1 MFFLFISAGNFLVA
15 PAVSSEKADLII
27 LLGGGTGSRT
37 QAAADIY
44 RHGYASI
51 IVLTGLENGYPAT
64 RPVYLEWRARY
75 LVDGGVPEAALIF
88 DRAASNT
95 WQEAVNTLHLMQ
107 SKGLRR
113 VIVVSDPPHMRR
125 LSWVWTKVFAGSGKE
140 FRLVASPMVAWDAEH
155 WWRNETTA
163 QFVIMEYV
171 KLIYYL
177 FVY

>member
-1 MFFLFISAGNFLVA
+1 MS
-15 PAVSSEKADLII
+15 PEKADLII

-44 RHGYASI
+44 KHGYASR
-51 IVLTGLENGYPAT
+51 IVLTGLENGYPTA

-75 LVDGGVPEAALIF
+75 LVDVGVPELALIF
-88 DRAASNT
+88 DRASSNT
-95 WQEAVNTLHLMQ
+95 WQEAVNTMRLMQ
-107 SKGLRR
+107 DMDLRR

-140 FRLVASPMVAWDAEH
+140 FRLVAAPMLSWDAGH

-171 KLIYYL
+171 KLVYYW
-177 FVY
+177 FVH